1 MKESVDTIMLREM
14 LKVTEFEIR
23 KVGYEGGQ
31 VLFSIR
37 KRGIKSGVHWY
48 TRRVKHK
55 MRVTARNKKSRK
67 IKRRK

>member
-1 MKESVDTIMLREM
+1 MGESVDTLMLREM

-31 VLFSIR
+31 VLFSIP

-48 TRRVKHK
+48 SRRFRHK
-55 MRVTARNKKSRK
+55 MRMVARNKKSRR

>member
-37 KRGIKSGVHWY
+37 KRGINSGVHWY
-48 TRRVKHK
+48 TRRVKHR
-55 MRVTARNKKSRK
+55 MRMATRNKKSRK

>member
-1 MKESVDTIMLREM
+1 MEDSVDTLMLREM

-31 VLFSIR
+31 VLFSIP

-48 TRRVKHK
+48 TCRVKHR
-55 MRVTARNKKSRK
+55 MRMAARNKKSRR